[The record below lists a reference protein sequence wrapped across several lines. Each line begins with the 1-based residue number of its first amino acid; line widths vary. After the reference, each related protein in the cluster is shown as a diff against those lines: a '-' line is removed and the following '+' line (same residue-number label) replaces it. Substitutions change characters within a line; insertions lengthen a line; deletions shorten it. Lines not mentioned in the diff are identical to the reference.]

1 MAFHGWE
8 KGLAWARVTLG
19 LKIGGE
25 AMRTVCLALL
35 VLLISVECFAQAQT
49 NLPAVLHSDQ
59 AKSQPHKPGDSGV
72 EQAADVK
79 AIPKG
84 TLSEEWYSLQSD
96 QLLQALACFL
106 DKQSIDNQLAAESKK
121 NLSAPT
127 ILAARVKL
135 LAVLVQR
142 NSRNHCQ

>member
-49 NLPAVLHSDQ
+49 NLPAVLRSDQ

-72 EQAADVK
+72 EQAADDK

-84 TLSEEWYSLQSD
+84 TLSEEWFSLQSD

-142 NSRNHCQ
+142 NSRNHCK